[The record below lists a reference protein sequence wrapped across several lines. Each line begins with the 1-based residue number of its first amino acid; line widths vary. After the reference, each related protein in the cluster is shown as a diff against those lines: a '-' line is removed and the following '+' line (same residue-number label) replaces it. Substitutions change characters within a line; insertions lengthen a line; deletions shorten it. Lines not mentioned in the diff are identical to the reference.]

1 MELTSEPQESVSFL
15 SVLYRPLIPT
25 WVCYSSPPSPAPT
38 PTATATETR
47 PPTLRRTSTHFRD
60 RAELR
65 VLLDLYQDQ
74 AREGAT
80 MEAEVVVEKQP
91 GSALEEEGDFGEEV
105 VWWKKMALGE
115 VRDGESKE
123 EDDGEKSKPVGMARE
138 MATAVNAEAGE
149 GSEMMGSGGRSWVS
163 GGPSGHPVKFD

>member
-1 MELTSEPQESVSFL
+1 MELTSEPQESVNFL

-25 WVCYSSPPSPAPT
+25 WVCYSDPPNPT
-38 PTATATETR
+38 PATAETR

-74 AREGAT
+74 AREPAAIEV
-80 MEAEVVVEKQP
+80 EAEKQP
-91 GSALEEEGDFGEEV
+91 ESALEEGDFGEGV

-123 EDDGEKSKPVGMARE
+123 EDDGEKSKPAGMTRE
-138 MATAVNAEAGE
+138 MATAVNAEAVE
-149 GSEMMGSGGRSWVS
+149 GSEMMGSGRRSWVS
-163 GGPSGHPVKFD
+163 GGPSGHPVKCECLQ